1 MKYKINFR
9 PKVTNFLFFISYM
22 LFVFSLFNRDVSN
35 MSIFYSFSIVA
46 KYVSLIIMIIGM
58 FYSKYSKK
66 ELILFIILL
75 LLDLV
80 ILVNSKVLIFIII
93 SLFAIVSTNIND
105 ENILKLAYYT
115 LLIYTIFTLVLL
127 IIGVY
132 DDEITNRWVGG
143 NARHTLGFYHS
154 NVLPLIYS
162 YLVGYGLACEIY
174 KKRHYFLL
182 VILNFVIYYLCGS
195 RNVFFTTLLLITGKW
210 LADSLLKK
218 EKLKKIFNSVLFFLA
233 KYIVLILTTISLV
246 IPLLVEHI
254 KLLNILDYILSY
266 RFTAIAKII
275 QIEGIHL
282 ITSITN
288 EAYFS
293 NEIVIDNGYAFLAIR
308 YGIIIL
314 LFLSGIVYLIAKR
327 YRDNTF
333 ALILIIVVSCVNFI
347 DNDIID
353 YSCLPYLIIG
363 EKCIIESFKRRNK
376 IYG

>member
-35 MSIFYSFSIVA
+35 MSVFYSFSIVA

-218 EKLKKIFNSVLFFLA
+218 EKLKKVFNSVLFFLA

>member
-143 NARHTLGFYHS
+143 NTRHTLGFYHS

-218 EKLKKIFNSVLFFLA
+218 EKLKKVFNSVLFFLA

-254 KLLNILDYILSY
+254 KLLNILDNILSY

>member
-1 MKYKINFR
+1 MKSKINFR

-218 EKLKKIFNSVLFFLA
+218 EKLKKVFNSVLFFLA

>member
-1 MKYKINFR
+1 
-9 PKVTNFLFFISYM
+9 M

-218 EKLKKIFNSVLFFLA
+218 EKLKKVFNSVLFFLA

>member
-35 MSIFYSFSIVA
+35 MSVFYSFSIVA

-218 EKLKKIFNSVLFFLA
+218 EKLKKVFNSVLFFLV

>member
-218 EKLKKIFNSVLFFLA
+218 EKLKKVFNSVLFFLA